1 MNSNHSETELL
12 ESSPD
17 TVLIDDSNFSTD
29 IHEFVRQLVQ
39 DGVEPSK
46 YKFRLVSWVASSP
59 DQATRRA
66 RKSEV
71 VSYLGIGKRTL
82 QRWLQIHFEKGT
94 AAIPEN
100 PRPSKGKHKLT
111 QDWKQTIID
120 IWKEGNKPGNEMSPM
135 EVSNEVERICEK
147 LEVDKYPSYWTVLRI
162 LKPLIEEKET
172 KEGVY
177 SAGQGLETSV
187 KTRGGKKLKASYP
200 NRLVQIDHTLIDV
213 FSVFENEEEVL
224 YINKISKR
232 DRKTS
237 PKPGV
242 IRLWLTVIKDLYSKC
257 ILSHLLGAKQPGSR
271 EVGLAIKRVIRP
283 KRFPPNYDLKDVGIP
298 YGPVRIIHTDAG
310 SDLDSEHVKEIGLA
324 LELIGPNV
332 GFTHYLR
339 QQTEDGGAIESV
351 FNGLN
356 KRVLSQLPGYTG
368 SNVSRRVK
376 GAEKR
381 ACLTPRAIDKILSW
395 YFYGEYNHEAPK
407 RMIRTRYEQWLY
419 GLRGE
424 LPAVVD
430 DRRLDIC
437 LMKVVKCNVYRHG
450 KICFKNQ
457 QYKAE
462 VLKAYEGKTVT
473 MRYDPDNI
481 LRVLVFEQ
489 ETDEKPGKFLGV
501 AVMQNVRDLNKRT
514 VELKLDVRL
523 INLKNLETETF
534 SLDEL
539 EEINQAARASRSA
552 ANASTRDIRIK
563 YRSKRRDLVEAEKT
577 EAKKRARK
585 ESRDRQ
591 HESLKAIAQNSTRP
605 SEESMPSQP
614 ARKNRSSGTKK
625 PAVENQQN
633 QLVPID
639 AEAQVPATKPTVSD
653 PGTLKVIDLSK
664 KIQQRRLQFFE
675 ERLKAKK
682 LDN

>member
-1 MNSNHSETELL
+1 MNSNHSETKLL
-12 ESSPD
+12 ESSPN
-17 TVLIDDSNFSTD
+17 TVLIDDSNFNTD
-29 IHEFVRQLVQ
+29 IHEFIRQLVQ

-59 DQATRRA
+59 DRATRRA

-71 VSYLGIGKRTL
+71 VSYLNVGKRTL
-82 QRWLQIHFEKGT
+82 ERWLQIHFAKGT

-100 PRPSKGKHKLT
+100 PRPRKGKHKLT
-111 QDWKQTIID
+111 QDWEQRIID
-120 IWKEGNKPGNEMSPM
+120 IWEEGNKFENEMSPM
-135 EVSNEVERICEK
+135 EVSKEVERIAEK
-147 LEVDKYPSYWTVLRI
+147 LEMDKYPSYWTVLRI

-172 KEGVY
+172 KAGVY

-213 FSVFENEEEVL
+213 FSVFEDEEEVL
-224 YINKISKR
+224 YVNKISKR
-232 DRKTS
+232 DRTTP

-257 ILSHLLGAKQPGSR
+257 ILSHLLGAKQPGSK
-271 EVGLAIKRVIRP
+271 EVGLAIKRAIRP
-283 KRFPPNYDLKDVGIP
+283 KNFPPDYDLKDVGIP
-298 YGPVRIIHTDAG
+298 FGCVRIIHTDAG

-324 LELIGPNV
+324 LELIGPNL

-356 KRVLSQLPGYTG
+356 KRVLSQLPGYTN
-368 SNVSRRVK
+368 SNVTRRVK

-381 ACLTPRAIDKILSW
+381 ACLTHRTIDKILSW

-424 LPAVVD
+424 LPAVID

-462 VLKAYEGKTVT
+462 ILKAYEGKTVT

-489 ETDEKPGKFLGV
+489 ETDEKPGRFLGV
-501 AVMQNVRDLNKRT
+501 AVMQNVRDLNKRI
-514 VELKLDVRL
+514 VELKLDIRL
-523 INLKNLETETF
+523 INLKNLEAEIF

-552 ANASTRDIRIK
+552 ANASTKGIRAK
-563 YRSKRRDLVEAEKT
+563 YRGKRRDLVEAEKT

-591 HESLKAIAQNSTRP
+591 HKSLKAIAQNSTRP
-605 SEESMPSQP
+605 SEESVPSQP
-614 ARKNRSSGTKK
+614 AKKSRRSGTKTS
-625 PAVENQQN
+625 AVENQQN
-633 QLVPID
+633 QLVSID
-639 AEAQVPATKPTVSD
+639 AEAQVPATNQPVSD
-653 PGTLKVIDLSK
+653 PGTLKVIDFSK
-664 KIQQRRLQFFE
+664 KKQQRRLQFFE
-675 ERLKAKK
+675 ERLKARNP
-682 LDN
+682 DN